1 MGTHLINKS
10 DVERLSRP
18 ISVHVNE
25 LDVYAFI
32 DETEQMDIIP
42 AIGSDLYLTILD
54 ERGNEDHEKLL
65 NGGIYLG
72 VDGKKRIFKGLKSA
86 MAYYVYAR
94 LVKND
99 GRILSESGFLSHHD
113 EYSTKVEDKQKY
125 ASYNDSL
132 NVAKR
137 YLADVLDYLKSTDAT
152 FNKKATVKNNGT
164 RIIAIGD

>member
-1 MGTHLINKS
+1 MEIHLINKS

-25 LDVYAFI
+25 SDIDTFI
-32 DETEQMDIIP
+32 DETEQMDVIP
-42 AIGSDLYLTILD
+42 AIGSDLFLTVQGGLD
-54 ERGNEDHEKLL
+54 NENYRALL
-65 NGGIYLG
+65 EGGVYQG
-72 VDGKKRIFKGLKSA
+72 KDGKNRIFKGLKTA

-99 GRILSESGFLSHHD
+99 GRILSESGFLSHND
-113 EYSTKVEDKQKY
+113 EYGKKMDDKQRY
-125 ASYNDSL
+125 VSYNDAL

-137 YLADVLDYLKSTDAT
+137 YMADVLEYLKMTDSTFDKRAE
-152 FNKKATVKNNGT
+152 VKNNGT